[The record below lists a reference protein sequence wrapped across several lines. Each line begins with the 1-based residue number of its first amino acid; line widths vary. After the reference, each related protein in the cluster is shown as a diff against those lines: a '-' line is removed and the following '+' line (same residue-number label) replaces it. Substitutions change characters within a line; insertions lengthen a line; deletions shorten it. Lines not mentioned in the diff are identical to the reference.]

1 MQKLIEK
8 YNREIINTVIEMDSL
23 TSEEIKDLDYLED
36 RIETLF
42 SLGLCCPI
50 NPDPGPTW

>member
-1 MQKLIEK
+1 MRKLIEK
-8 YNREIINTVIEMDSL
+8 YNREIINAVIEMDNL
-23 TSEEIKDLDYLED
+23 TSKEIKDLDYLED
-36 RIETLF
+36 RVETLL